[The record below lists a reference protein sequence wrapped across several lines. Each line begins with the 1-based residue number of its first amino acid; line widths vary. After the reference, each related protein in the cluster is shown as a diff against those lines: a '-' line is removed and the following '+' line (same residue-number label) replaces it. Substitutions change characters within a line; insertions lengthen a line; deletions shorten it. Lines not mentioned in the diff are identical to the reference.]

1 VKPAPLLIDNVLLIT
16 NGTSQEEL
24 LVAIVKNELL
34 PMMSIAPVIIVITML
49 NTAYAKIRLF
59 GAN

>member
-1 VKPAPLLIDNVLLIT
+1 
-16 NGTSQEEL
+16 
-24 LVAIVKNELL
+24 VAIVKNELL